1 MSHSPL
7 QIVACL
13 QQLRRAPPALS
24 GRERESAALRAHL
37 RARHPLFVS
46 GPPGVGKSALL
57 QAAYSEWNAERE
69 GFPLFYCAES
79 GTRRGIATHMLVNLF
94 LQRGRLES
102 RYIERRKTVA
112 SLSGLRRFLA
122 DERLADLKRMMHQ
135 NLGGD
140 RACLLLD
147 HLDDPDPKVASLIE
161 VWLETIPLVLVA
173 RNADAVGRVRWL
185 LSAFERMELLLLPE
199 PTLLRLAR
207 DMAGKLG
214 AHLREADVHEAVAL
228 AAGNP
233 AQLQR
238 LLHAAARP
246 EYQKSGTVQWKLV
259 ELDERIRAIG
269 LGKHRRTRRRSAQS
283 HGAAESGW

>member
-1 MSHSPL
+1 MLHSPL
-7 QIVACL
+7 QIASSL
-13 QQLRRAPPALS
+13 QRLRCDPPALI
-24 GRERESAALRAHL
+24 GRARESAVLLAHL
-37 RARHPLFVS
+37 RARHSVFVS
-46 GPPGVGKSALL
+46 GPSGVGKSALL
-57 QAAYSEWNAERE
+57 QATYSDWSADRE

-79 GTRRGIATHMLVNLF
+79 NTRRGIATHLLVNLF
-94 LQRGRLES
+94 LHRGRLES
-102 RYIERRKTVA
+102 QYVERRKTVA

-135 NLGGD
+135 NLEED
-140 RACLLLD
+140 HACLLLD
-147 HLDDPDPKVASLIE
+147 HLDYPDPRVASLIE
-161 VWLETIPLVLVA
+161 VWLETTPLVLVA

-185 LSAFERMELLLLPE
+185 LSAFERLELLPLPE
-199 PTLLRLAR
+199 AVLLRLAR

-246 EYQKSGTVQWKLV
+246 EYQKRGAVQWKV
-259 ELDERIRAIG
+259 VQLDERIRAIG
-269 LGKHRRTRRRSAQS
+269 LGEHGGTGRRSA
-283 HGAAESGW
+283 

>member
-7 QIVACL
+7 QIAACL
-13 QQLRRAPPALS
+13 QRLRREPAALI
-24 GRERESAALRAHL
+24 GRERESAVVRAHL

-46 GPPGVGKSALL
+46 GPSGVGKSALL
-57 QAAYSEWNAERE
+57 QATYSEWSAEQE
-69 GFPLFYCAES
+69 GFPVFYCAES
-79 GTRRGIATHMLVNLF
+79 STRRGIATHMLVNLF
-94 LQRGRLES
+94 LHRGRLES

-122 DERLADLKRMMHQ
+122 EERLADLKRMMHQ

-161 VWLETIPLVLVA
+161 VWLETTPLVLVA
-173 RNADAVGRVRWL
+173 RHADAVGRVRWL
-185 LSAFERMELLLLPE
+185 LSAFERMELLPLSE
-199 PTLLRLAR
+199 AALLRLAR
-207 DMAGKLG
+207 DMVGKVG
-214 AHLREADVHEAVAL
+214 DRLRETDLREAVAL

-246 EYQKSGTVQWKLV
+246 EYQKNGTVQWKLV
-259 ELDERIRAIG
+259 QLDEHIRAIG
-269 LGKHRRTRRRSAQS
+269 LGERGGTGRISA
-283 HGAAESGW
+283 

>member
-7 QIVACL
+7 QIAACL
-13 QQLRRAPPALS
+13 QQLRREPPVLI
-24 GRERESAALRAHL
+24 GRERELAAIRAPL

-46 GPPGVGKSALL
+46 GPFGVGKSALL
-57 QAAYSEWNAERE
+57 QAAYGEWSAEQE
-69 GFPLFYCAES
+69 GFPLLYCGES
-79 GTRRGIATHMLVNLF
+79 STRRGIATHMLVNLF

-147 HLDDPDPKVASLIE
+147 HLDDPDPKVAALIE
-161 VWLETIPLVLVA
+161 VWLERMPLVLVA
-173 RNADAVGRVRWL
+173 RHAEAVGRVRWL
-185 LSAFERMELLLLPE
+185 LSSFECLELLPLPE
-199 PTLLRLAR
+199 AALLRMAR
-207 DMAGKLG
+207 DMAGKVG
-214 AHLREADVHEAVAL
+214 DCLRETDLHQAVAL

-246 EYQKSGTVQWKLV
+246 EYQKSGAIQWKLL
-259 ELDERIRAIG
+259 ELDQRIRAIG
-269 LGKHRRTRRRSAQS
+269 LGEQWRIRRRSA
-283 HGAAESGW
+283 

>member
-1 MSHSPL
+1 MPASPL
-7 QIVACL
+7 RIGEHL
-13 QQLRRAPPALS
+13 QQLRAARPQVI
-24 GRERESAALRAHL
+24 GRERELAALQGHL
-37 RARHPLFVS
+37 RARHSVFVT
-46 GPPGVGKSALL
+46 GPSGVGKSALL
-57 QAAYSEWNAERE
+57 QASYGEWNADRE

-94 LQRGRLES
+94 LHRGRLES

-112 SLSGLRRFLA
+112 SLSGLRRFVA

-135 NLGGD
+135 NLSGD
-140 RACLLLD
+140 RASLLLD

-161 VWLETIPLVLVA
+161 VWLETTPLVLVA

-185 LSAFERMELLLLPE
+185 LSAFECLELLPLAE
-199 PTLLRLAR
+199 AALLRMAR

-214 AHLREADVHEAVAL
+214 AHLREADLHQAVTL

-246 EYQKSGTVQWKLV
+246 EYEKHGAVHWKLV
-259 ELDERIRAIG
+259 QLDQRIRAIG
-269 LGKHRRTRRRSAQS
+269 LGEHRRIRRRSA
-283 HGAAESGW
+283 

>member
-7 QIVACL
+7 QIAACL
-13 QQLRRAPPALS
+13 QRLRREPPALI
-24 GRERESAALRAHL
+24 GRERELAALRAHL
-37 RARHPLFVS
+37 RGRRPVFVS
-46 GPPGVGKSALL
+46 GPSGVGKSTLL
-57 QAAYSEWNAERE
+57 QATYGEWIAAQE

-79 GTRRGIATHMLVNLF
+79 STRRGIATHMLVNLF

-135 NLGGD
+135 NLGAD
-140 RACLLLD
+140 PACLLLD

-161 VWLETIPLVLVA
+161 VWLETTPLVLAA

-185 LSAFERMELLLLPE
+185 LSAFECLELLPLPE
-199 PTLLRLAR
+199 AALVRMAR
-207 DMAGKLG
+207 DMAARLG

-233 AQLQR
+233 AQMQR

-246 EYQKSGTVQWKLV
+246 EYQKNGIVQWKLV

-269 LGKHRRTRRRSAQS
+269 LGERGGTGRRSA
-283 HGAAESGW
+283 

>member
-1 MSHSPL
+1 
-7 QIVACL
+7 
-13 QQLRRAPPALS
+13 
-24 GRERESAALRAHL
+24 
-37 RARHPLFVS
+37 
-46 GPPGVGKSALL
+46 VGKSALL
-57 QAAYSEWNAERE
+57 QATVGAWSAERE

-79 GTRRGIATHMLVNLF
+79 GTRRGIATHILVNLF
-94 LQRGRLES
+94 LHRGRLES

-112 SLSGLRRFLA
+112 SLSGLRRFVA

-140 RACLLLD
+140 PVCLLLD

-161 VWLETIPLVLVA
+161 VWLETTPLVLVA

-185 LSAFERMELLLLPE
+185 LSAFECLELLPLPE
-199 PTLLRLAR
+199 AALLRLTR

-228 AAGNP
+228 ATGNP
-233 AQLQR
+233 AHLQR

-246 EYQKSGTVQWKLV
+246 EYQKSGTVQWKLIQ
-259 ELDERIRAIG
+259 LDERIRGIG
-269 LGKHRRTRRRSAQS
+269 LGEHGRTRRRSA
-283 HGAAESGW
+283 

>member
-7 QIVACL
+7 QIAACL
-13 QQLRRAPPALS
+13 QRLRREPPALS
-24 GRERESAALRAHL
+24 GRDRESAALRAHL
-37 RARHPLFVS
+37 RARHSVFVS
-46 GPPGVGKSALL
+46 GPSGVGKSALL
-57 QAAYSEWNAERE
+57 QATYSEWTAEQE
-69 GFPLFYCAES
+69 GFPVFYCAES
-79 GTRRGIATHMLVNLF
+79 STRRGIATHMLVNLL

-147 HLDDPDPKVASLIE
+147 QLDDPDPKVASLIE
-161 VWLETIPLVLVA
+161 VWLETTPLILAA
-173 RNADAVGRVRWL
+173 RCAEAVGRLRWL
-185 LSAFERMELLLLPE
+185 LSAFECLELLPLPE
-199 PTLLRLAR
+199 AALLRMAR

-228 AAGNP
+228 ATGNP
-233 AQLQR
+233 AHLQR

-246 EYQKSGTVQWKLV
+246 EYQKRGAVQWKLV
-259 ELDERIRAIG
+259 QLDERIRAIG
-269 LGKHRRTRRRSAQS
+269 FGEQVRTGRRSA
-283 HGAAESGW
+283 